1 MKPKIIFFDIDGTI
15 LTEKT
20 LIIPDSTKIAIK
32 KAQENGHLALINTGR
47 PITSI
52 DSFIKD
58 IQFDGY
64 ICGCGTY
71 IEYENEVLLSKQLG
85 NILSKDIVKDLKD
98 CKIDGILEGENGV
111 YYDEDKNIKSKEVLR
126 IKNRHKEQQLYKG
139 ATWDSPYIDFDK
151 LTIWANENSNFN
163 KFHEKYKNIFEFI
176 HRGKDFYELVPLG
189 FSKASGIQYLIK
201 HLEIP
206 FENTYA
212 IGDSTNDLSML
223 KYVKNSIAMGNSTP
237 VLFDLVSF
245 VTKDIEDDGI
255 EYALKHFN
263 II

>member
-20 LIIPDSTKIAIK
+20 LVIPESTKRAIR
-32 KAQENGHLALINTGR
+32 KAQENGHLAFINTGR
-47 PITSI
+47 PIVSI
-52 DSFIKD
+52 DTFIKD
-58 IQFDGY
+58 IKFDGY

-71 IEYENEVLLSKQLG
+71 IEYADKVLFSKQLG
-85 NILSKDIVKDLKD
+85 NKLSKDVVNDLKE
-98 CKIDGILEGENGV
+98 CKIDAILEGENGL
-111 YYDEDKNIKSKEVLR
+111 YYDEDSNINSKELMR
-126 IKNRHKEQQLYKG
+126 IKKRHIEEHLYNG
-139 ATWDSPYIDFDK
+139 ETWNSPEINFDK
-151 LTIWANENSNFN
+151 LTIWTRDDSNFEEFN
-163 KFHEKYKNIFEFI
+163 KKYSDVFEFI

-189 FSKASGIQYLIK
+189 FSKSSGIEYIIKYLN
-201 HLEIP
+201 LP

-223 KYVKNSIAMGNSTP
+223 KYVKNSIAMGNSNP
-237 VLFDLVSF
+237 ILFDFVSF
-245 VTKDIEDDGI
+245 VTKDIGDDGI